1 MTVGQ
6 LAELLNLSTD
16 KLLSQFKQ
24 AGIEIASVDSI
35 VSGKD
40 KKALLEHLR
49 SSHGKADS
57 TASAGAGK
65 VALRR
70 RSRSELSVSGGTRTG
85 GRPAPAK
92 KINVE
97 VRKKRT
103 LLKSDAERNAEA
115 EQEREKARLALE
127 EIRQRRE
134 ADQQRLQQE
143 DDRKV
148 TEKNAEKAAG
158 EAAGEAAREA
168 AAADAE
174 SDTAVAAQTTAEDS
188 AEQSAETA
196 QPAAAEAEQP
206 AAEADAGE
214 QQDEAA
220 AAPQPD
226 EAASKTAADEDAD
239 SSEKS
244 KPARAAKAG
253 KQAEEPAEIDE
264 EAAKRIRQY
273 EEKKR
278 SQGKTRGKGKRRDD
292 DERKPLHVTPGSGRR
307 RKGKSR
313 RPVGLNLNQEH
324 GFQRPTEP
332 VQRDVAIPEII
343 TVGELAKLLA
353 VKSGE
358 LIKVMMKQGMMLTIN
373 QPLEQDT
380 AILIVEELGHSAHP
394 AEQSDIE
401 DELAAE
407 VALKEGEGE
416 TRPPVVTIMGHV
428 DHGKTS
434 LLDHIRKS
442 KVVDSEA
449 GGITQHIGAYHVHS
463 DNGGIS
469 FLDTPGHA
477 AFTAMRARG
486 ATATDIVVVVVAAN
500 DGVMPQTEEAIQH
513 SRAANVPMIIAV
525 NKMDL
530 EDADPERVKNELS
543 KLEVIPEEWGGDQIF
558 VEVSAKSGAGVDSLL
573 DAILLQ
579 AEVMELKADP
589 KRKARGVVIESRLD
603 KGRGPVATLLI
614 QDGTLEQGD
623 MVLAGET
630 YGRARSMHNERG
642 EKVDSVGPSF
652 PVEILGLSGVPDAG
666 DEMMVVANERKAR
679 EAAELR
685 SSKSREGRL
694 AQQQAAKLKNLF
706 ENMGAD
712 GQKQT
717 INLVIK
723 ADVQGSVEALRDALT
738 RLSNDEIEI
747 KVISS
752 GVGGITESD
761 ASLAHASN
769 AIIIGF
775 NVRADATARK
785 IIKDEDLDLHYYSI
799 IYEAIDQVKAAITGL
814 LGTETKEQ
822 IIGLAEV
829 KDVFRSAKLGAV
841 AGCLVIEGVV
851 KRDRPI
857 RVLRDNVVVF
867 EGELESLRRFK
878 DDVKQVESGTEC
890 GIGVKAYNDVHPND
904 QIECFER
911 VEVART
917 LD

>member
-1 MTVGQ
+1 MSSQMTVGQ
-6 LAELLNLSTD
+6 LAEVLNLSTD

-24 AGIEIASVDSI
+24 AGIEIASAESL

-49 SSHGKADS
+49 SSHGKSDA
-57 TASAGAGK
+57 AAGAASGK

-97 VRKKRT
+97 VRKKRSVV
-103 LLKSDAERNAEA
+103 KSEAERNADA
-115 EQEREKARLALE
+115 EQEREKARQALE
-127 EIRQRRE
+127 EIRQQRE
-134 ADQQRLQQE
+134 AEQQQLQQE
-143 DDRKV
+143 AERKA
-148 TEKNAEKAAG
+148 AEKQA
-158 EAAGEAAREA
+158 EAATSAEADSEPAADEASPDQAATTAPSSDAEAAPTATEADAADQRQDESDQAQTDA
-168 AAADAE
+168 AAA
-174 SDTAVAAQTTAEDS
+174 
-188 AEQSAETA
+188 
-196 QPAAAEAEQP
+196 
-206 AAEADAGE
+206 
-214 QQDEAA
+214 
-220 AAPQPD
+220 
-226 EAASKTAADEDAD
+226 
-239 SSEKS
+239 
-244 KPARAAKAG
+244 
-253 KQAEEPAEIDE
+253 EPAVGDAAVSASADKSARKAKSDQPTQAIDE

-278 SQGKTRGKGKRRDD
+278 SNTKGKGRGRRDD
-292 DERKPLHVTPGSGRR
+292 GEDGRKRLHVTPASGRR
-307 RKGKSR
+307 RKGKAR
-313 RPVGLNLNQEH
+313 RPTGMNLNQEH

-358 LIKVMMKQGMMLTIN
+358 LVKLMMKQGMMLTIN

-380 AILIVEELGHSAHP
+380 AILIVEELGHTAHA

-407 VALKEGEGE
+407 VGADDGESV

-434 LLDHIRKS
+434 LLDHIRQS
-442 KVVDSEA
+442 KVADSEA
-449 GGITQHIGAYHVHS
+449 GGITQHIGAYHVQT

-486 ATATDIVVVVVAAN
+486 AIATDIVVVVVAAN

-513 SRAANVPMIIAV
+513 SRAANVPMIIAI

-530 EDADPERVKNELS
+530 EDADPDRVKNELS
-543 KLEVIPEEWGGDQIF
+543 KLEVVPEEWGGEQIF

-573 DAILLQ
+573 SAVLLQ

-614 QDGTLEQGD
+614 QDGTLQQGD

-642 EKVDSVGPSF
+642 ERVDSVGPSF
-652 PVEILGLSGVPDAG
+652 PVEVIGLSGVPDAG

-679 EAAELR
+679 EAAEQR

-706 ENMGAD
+706 ENMGTD
-712 GQKQT
+712 GQNQT
-717 INLVIK
+717 INLVVK

-761 ASLAHASN
+761 ATLAHASS

-775 NVRADATARK
+775 NVRADASARK

-814 LGTETKEQ
+814 LGTETREQ

-829 KDVFRSAKLGAV
+829 KDVFRSAKLGAI
-841 AGCLVIEGVV
+841 AGSLVLEGVV

-890 GIGVKAYNDVHPND
+890 GIGVKAYNDVRAND

>member
-1 MTVGQ
+1 MSSEMTVGQ
-6 LAELLNLSTD
+6 LAQVLNLSTD
-16 KLLSQFKQ
+16 KLLSQFKE
-24 AGIEIASVDSI
+24 AGIDIASADAV

-49 SSHGKADS
+49 SSHGKSDAV
-57 TASAGAGK
+57 AGAAAGK

-70 RSRSELSVSGGTRTG
+70 RSRSELSVSGGTRPG

-103 LLKSDAERNAEA
+103 LLKSDAQRNAEA
-115 EQEREKARLALE
+115 EQEREKARQALE
-127 EIRQRRE
+127 EIRQQRE
-134 ADQQRLQQE
+134 AEQQRLQQE
-143 DDRKV
+143 AARKSAENEAQAAPAGDADSPPAQV
-148 TEKNAEKAAG
+148 PEKAVDEPAAVPESVVADAG
-158 EAAGEAAREA
+158 QAEEA
-168 AAADAE
+168 AA
-174 SDTAVAAQTTAEDS
+174 
-188 AEQSAETA
+188 QS
-196 QPAAAEAEQP
+196 PAIP
-206 AAEADAGE
+206 A
-214 QQDEAA
+214 QDEADVA
-220 AAPQPD
+220 TDSATEAPV
-226 EAASKTAADEDAD
+226 
-239 SSEKS
+239 
-244 KPARAAKAG
+244 KPARADKAG
-253 KQAEEPAEIDE
+253 SDEDSGPAVEIDE

-278 SQGKTRGKGKRRDD
+278 SQGKPRGKGKRRDE

-313 RPVGLNLNQEH
+313 RPAGLNLNQEH

-353 VKSGE
+353 IKSGE

-407 VALKEGEGE
+407 ASLQEGEGE

-434 LLDHIRKS
+434 LLDYIRKS

-449 GGITQHIGAYHVHS
+449 GGITQHIGAYHVES

-513 SRAANVPMIIAV
+513 SRAANVPMIIAI

-530 EDADPERVKNELS
+530 EDADPDRVKNELS

-558 VEVSAKSGAGVDSLL
+558 VEVSAKSGAGVDNLL

-579 AEVMELKADP
+579 AEVLELKADP
-589 KRKARGVVIESRLD
+589 QRKARGVVIESRLD

-614 QDGTLEQGD
+614 QDGTLHQGD

-642 EKVDSVGPSF
+642 ERVDAVGPSF

-679 EAAELR
+679 EAAEQR

-761 ASLAHASN
+761 ASLAQASN

-814 LGTETKEQ
+814 LGTETQEQ

-829 KDVFRSAKLGAV
+829 KDVFRSAKLGAI
-841 AGCLVIEGVV
+841 AGCLVVEGVV

-890 GIGVKAYNDVHPND
+890 GIGVKAYNDVRPGD

-911 VEVART
+911 IEVART